1 MKFNRIILIICLM
14 ILLNIATVAAEDI
27 GDAVLAVDDGTYV
40 QAINHNDILETA
52 DENAQSAQEDIEIE
66 TSSSNDEVLADG
78 DDGTFTALQKKIDDA
93 ENGSVISLDKDY
105 SYDEGFSDRGIKID
119 KDLTINGN
127 GHTIDGL
134 SKSRIFLIKLGA
146 IRNNKV
152 TLNNIKFTN
161 GYSDLYGG
169 AIFNYADLTINNCEF
184 ASNHAKY
191 AGGAIS
197 SVGHLDCINSKFTK
211 NIADDGG
218 AVFCLSP
225 KLHLDLVNLYP
236 ICPSVY

>member
-105 SYDEGFSDRGIKID
+105 SYDEGFI
-119 KDLTINGN
+119 
-127 GHTIDGL
+127 
-134 SKSRIFLIKLGA
+134 
-146 IRNNKV
+146 
-152 TLNNIKFTN
+152 
-161 GYSDLYGG
+161 
-169 AIFNYADLTINNCEF
+169 
-184 ASNHAKY
+184 
-191 AGGAIS
+191 
-197 SVGHLDCINSKFTK
+197 
-211 NIADDGG
+211 
-218 AVFCLSP
+218 P
-225 KLHLDLVNLYP
+225 
-236 ICPSVY
+236 